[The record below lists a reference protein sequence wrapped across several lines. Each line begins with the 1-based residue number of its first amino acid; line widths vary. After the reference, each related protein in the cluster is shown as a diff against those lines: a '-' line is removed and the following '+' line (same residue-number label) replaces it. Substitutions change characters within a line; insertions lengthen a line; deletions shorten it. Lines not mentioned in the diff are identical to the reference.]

1 MAKTKIPATPE
12 EAYALLDAKLT
23 ADEKNKLLQAEDST
37 DFHFGLGLWI
47 RNNWIYPDN
56 GVNCSRFFGEDNWF
70 VDPDDFSDELKM
82 FFMFVVNYN
91 APVLISVYV
100 LTINCL

>member
-1 MAKTKIPATPE
+1 MSNTKIPNSIA
-12 EAYALLDAKLT
+12 EAFALLDAKLT
-23 ADEKNKLLQAEDST
+23 ADEKNELLQAEDST

-91 APVLISVYV
+91 APVLISVYI

>member
-1 MAKTKIPATPE
+1 MAKTKIPATLE
-12 EAYALLDAKLT
+12 EAFALLDAKLT
-23 ADEKNKLLQAEDST
+23 AEEKNQLLQVDDSV

-91 APVLISVYV
+91 APILISVYV